1 MEEYLQE
8 YIEEHPDRSYIVDA
22 NGKPNWNELG
32 IDPEKT
38 DVNKIDKE
46 QFRCIVEDM
55 FIYEDY
61 FE

>member
-1 MEEYLQE
+1 MEEYLEQ
-8 YIEEHPDRSYIVDA
+8 YIKEHPDRSYIVDA

-46 QFRCIVEDM
+46 LLKYIVSQK
-55 FIYEDY
+55 FFYEDY